1 MCGNII
7 EMDNLGIAPD
17 GYAARIGNANENEY
31 HQEDEQMAGGESGDK
46 LRNGV
51 VGIYIGEQL

>member
-1 MCGNII
+1 
-7 EMDNLGIAPD
+7 MDNLGITPD

-31 HQEDEQMAGGESGDK
+31 HQEDEQMAVRESGDK

-51 VGIYIGEQL
+51 VRIYIGEQF